1 MTTVADLASWM
12 EGFAPTRLA
21 EDWDNVGLLLG
32 DPAATVEKVMTC
44 LTVTPRSASEAVDGG
59 AQLIVSHHPIWF
71 KPVQSLRADRA
82 DGFLWP
88 LARAG
93 VALYSP
99 HTAFDNTR
107 GGINDFLC
115 EALGLVGV
123 GPLKPAPDRQGCKVV
138 VFAPEAD
145 REAVLSAAF
154 EAGAGRIGD
163 YAECSY
169 TLEGSGTFLGLE
181 GTNPTVG
188 RAGRREVAP
197 EQRIEFVCPTARLP
211 MVLDAVR
218 RAHSYEEP
226 AIDAY
231 PTILRDESAGVGR
244 IGRLPEPTTLRRLAG
259 IVRDRL
265 PAPGLQ
271 FVGEPDRRVER
282 VAVACGGA
290 DDFVRDASEAGADAF
305 LTGEARFHRALEAE
319 AAGMGM
325 IVAGHHATERPAVEM
340 LADRIGAAFPGL
352 EAWASRRES
361 DPMRCP

>member
-12 EGFAPTRLA
+12 EAFAPTRLA
-21 EDWDNVGLLLG
+21 EDWDNVGLLMG
-32 DPAATVEKVMTC
+32 DPGAAVERVMTC
-44 LTVTPRSASEAVDGG
+44 LTVTPESASEAVDEG

-71 KPVQSLRADRA
+71 KPVQSLRADRS
-82 DGFLWP
+82 DGFLWS

-115 EALGLVGV
+115 ETLGLAEV
-123 GPLKPAPDRQGCKVV
+123 GPLKASPPRQECKVV
-138 VFAPEAD
+138 VFTPESD

-154 EAGAGRIGD
+154 GEGAGRIGE
-163 YAECSY
+163 YVECSY

-188 RAGRREVAP
+188 QSGRREVAR
-197 EQRIEFVCPTARLP
+197 EQRIEFVCPMSRLP
-211 MVLDAVR
+211 RVLDAVR

-226 AIDAY
+226 AIDVF
-231 PTILRDESAGVGR
+231 PTIARDESAGVGR
-244 IGRLPEPTTLRRLAG
+244 IGRLPAPTTLRELAG
-259 IVRDRL
+259 RVRDRL

-271 FVGEPDRRVER
+271 FVGPPDRTVER
-282 VAVACGGA
+282 LAVACGGA
-290 DDFVRDASEAGADAF
+290 DDFVRDAARAGADAF

-319 AAGMGM
+319 ASGIGM

-340 LADRIGAAFPGL
+340 LAGRIGEAFPGL
-352 EAWASRRES
+352 SAWASRRES
-361 DPMRCP
+361 DPMQCP